1 MNGPGHNADNAENV
15 STGEPMHQRCLIRIG
30 VWGDS
35 TCPELP
41 RVGHC
46 HNCEVYSA
54 AGRQLLV
61 RPAPDGYIESW
72 TGLLAQERA
81 TEDTTLISFLVFRV
95 GGTWLAFRATSLQE
109 ITQPSVVRSM
119 PHRPREILLGLVNI
133 RGELQPCVSLHALFG
148 EESREPPPTARFLVA
163 RTAGLDWVF
172 PVDQVDGMHEVA
184 AAGVEKL
191 PATLEHVEVA
201 YSHGLFHVG
210 EKTVAVIDEDLL
222 FSSLTRRIA

>member
-1 MNGPGHNADNAENV
+1 MSDPEARVEPAGPIE
-15 STGEPMHQRCLIRIG
+15 ERCWMRIG
-30 VWGDS
+30 VWGDA

-61 RPAPDGYIESW
+61 RPAPDGYIEWW
-72 TGLLAQERA
+72 TGLLAQDRVA
-81 TEDTTLISFLVFRV
+81 EDTTLISFLVFRV
-95 GGTWLAFRATSLQE
+95 GETWLAFRATSLQE
-109 ITQPSVVRSM
+109 ITQTSVVRSM

-148 EESREPPPTARFLVA
+148 EAHPEPPSPTGRFLVA
-163 RTAGLDWVF
+163 RTGGLDWVF

-184 AAGVEKL
+184 ARAVERL
-191 PATLEHVEVA
+191 PATMEHVEVA

-210 EKTVAVIDEDLL
+210 EQTVAVIDEELL